1 MSFEFIQ
8 STDEGMV
15 RVAIESE
22 GDFLAAM
29 EIRGHPVTGLCR
41 RTVLRPELQGQPMFA
56 GACGPMW
63 GGLGADGT
71 PIIRYEDVRA
81 YAQLSA

>member
-29 EIRGHPVTGLCR
+29 EIRGHRLTGLSKPGR
-41 RTVLRPELQGQPMFA
+41 LRPELHGQPMFA

-71 PIIRYEDVRA
+71 PIIRYEDVAA
-81 YAQLSA
+81 YAVLSA